1 MSDRELEAHL
11 YGKRA
16 GVVSQT
22 SSGRLSFTY
31 DRDYVSGPEPTPI
44 SLSMPAIATSY
55 TARRI
60 QPFLEGLLPEN
71 DAVRSRWGQELGVNS
86 RNPFALLERMGQ
98 DCAGAVTFI
107 GDREAGERPKTPRP
121 TQLTEGDIATRLR
134 EFRTTPGAWT
144 IPGDRWSLA
153 GAQSKFALARSRNG
167 EWRQPLG
174 DAASTHIVKPGI
186 DTFLHHALNE
196 HVCLTAARLL
206 GISAA
211 ETTFVDFAGQAAVVI
226 TRYDRRRDKKGR
238 VVRVH
243 QEDACQALSVY
254 PHRKY
259 EAQGGPTAKAIA
271 DLLWE
276 HATKAREDVLR
287 FAEAIVLNYL
297 LGAPDAHAKNY
308 SVLLAGSQVRLAPL
322 YDVASGLPYDALGTG
337 QEIDRSAMG
346 IGGKKVFGTVAGRH
360 WDRFSRECRLEA
372 DEVRAM
378 VTRLGRELPDALEAA
393 FEFAPKNDLRNRL
406 VPRVAR
412 LCASTI
418 TMLKA

>member
-1 MSDRELEAHL
+1 VSDRHLEAHL

-31 DRDYVSGPEPTPI
+31 DQTYVSGPTPTPI

-55 TARRI
+55 TARRVR
-60 QPFLEGLLPEN
+60 PFLEGLLPED
-71 DAVRSRWGQELGVNS
+71 DAVRRKWGQELGVNS
-86 RNPFALLERMGQ
+86 RNAFALLERMGE
-98 DCAGAVTFI
+98 DCAGAVTFV
-107 GDREAGERPKTPRP
+107 GDREARERPKTPRP
-121 TQLTEGDIATRLR
+121 TRLAEADIAARLR

-153 GAQSKFALARSRNG
+153 GAQSKFALARTRTG
-167 EWRQPLG
+167 EWVQPSG
-174 DAASTHIVKPGI
+174 DAASTHIIKPGI
-186 DTFLHHALNE
+186 DAFRHHALNE
-196 HVCLTAARLL
+196 HVCLAAARRL

-211 ETTFVDFAGQAAVVI
+211 ETEFVDFAGETAVVI
-226 TRYDRRRDKKGR
+226 ARYDRRRDAKGR
-238 VVRVH
+238 VVRIH

-276 HATKAREDVLR
+276 HATRPREDVLR

-308 SVLLAGSQVRLAPL
+308 SVLLAGGQVRLAPL
-322 YDVASGLPYDALGTG
+322 YDVASGLPYDALGAD

-346 IGGKKVFGTVAGRH
+346 IGGKKLFGTVAGRH
-360 WDRFSRECRLEA
+360 WDRFARECRLEA
-372 DEVRAM
+372 DEVRAL
-378 VTRLGRELPDALEAA
+378 VTRLGQDLPDALEAA
-393 FEFAPKNDLRNRL
+393 FVGAPTSDLRNRL

-412 LCASTI
+412 LCAGTI
-418 TMLKA
+418 KLLNA